1 MAKAAVL
8 VVEDE
13 VLIRMNAVQMV
24 EDADFAAIEACN
36 ADEAIAILEV
46 RSDVGAVF
54 TDITMAGSMDG
65 LRLVHAINR
74 RWPLTHLIVTSGMHL
89 VEKTNMPTN
98 GRFIA
103 QPYTPH
109 KVEVVSALR
118 ELFGHIVS
126 HDPLTIGPRI
136 AT

>member
-1 MAKAAVL
+1 MPKAVVL

-13 VLIRMNAVQMV
+13 ALIRMNAVQMV
-24 EDADFAAIEACN
+24 EDADFVVVEACN
-36 ADEAIAILEV
+36 ADEAIAILEC

-65 LRLVHAINR
+65 LRLAHAINR
-74 RWPLTHLIVTSGMHL
+74 RWPPIHLIVTSGMHL
-89 VEKTNMPTN
+89 VEKANMPAN

-103 QPYTPH
+103 KPYTPH
-109 KVEVVSALR
+109 QVISALR
-118 ELFGHIVS
+118 ELFGHILS
-126 HDPLTIGPRI
+126 RDPLPIGPRI